1 MATTILKIKRGSG
14 QPPASSLASGELAYD
29 DTGNDL
35 YIGNSLGN
43 TADLVSE
50 ARQVEI
56 AGDQTITGAK
66 TINVDKLILPG
77 TNAGVGQVLTGTDAA
92 GNFDWAPAASLVI
105 GSATANPSVDGEA
118 NAVDAFNNEPTPIT
132 IDVGELFVYTW
143 PSTQGTAYIFT
154 GSAGTYGA
162 GADDTAP
169 PGSMVP
175 LGSATSFATQAEVDA
190 GISATTAI
198 APNTY
203 ATNRDNVVGKPVD
216 LNTTD
221 KSNLVAAINENYAAI
236 ASMAG
241 NPSFISGLTMNEAIP
256 DGDYSAGSYFIL
268 TDGGNRTTYPA
279 GGTDP
284 DGGSYPD
291 PLAVE
296 AGDWLICATAGT
308 IAQGAPGTAVFF
320 LLRYSFANQTA
331 TLVSFDDAGST
342 LTASNVQ
349 IAIDQVDSK
358 VESNAGDIATL
369 QGDIV
374 TIAGADVS
382 ISEGLLGQLRGS
394 AGVGADLVE
403 VDGGTYD

>member
-296 AGDWLICATAGT
+296 AGDWLICSTAGT

-394 AGVGADLVE
+394 AGVGADIVE
-403 VDGGTYD
+403 VDGGTF